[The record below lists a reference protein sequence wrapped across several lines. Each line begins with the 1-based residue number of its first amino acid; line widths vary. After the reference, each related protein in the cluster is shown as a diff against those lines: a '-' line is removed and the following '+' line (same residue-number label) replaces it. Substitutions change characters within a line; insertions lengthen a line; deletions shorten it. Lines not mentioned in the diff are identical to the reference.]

1 MVLLTTIC
9 GCQKVT
15 GTHSDGSVMLKN
27 ETVVSKEKRCGPQVR
42 NCGSHL
48 FAWIDG
54 SGFPYAKNLVN
65 ASVRIGNLSE

>member
-1 MVLLTTIC
+1 M
-9 GCQKVT
+9 
-15 GTHSDGSVMLKN
+15 GTVRDHWTVKGTVQCRRDGSAVLKKKL
-27 ETVVSKEKRCGPQVR
+27 SFQKKRGAVR
-42 NCGSHL
+42 KYGIADRTF